1 MGRYGPRP
9 SITIRKKVFVLRRFR
24 LALLPL
30 VAVAVTVA
38 GLATADI
45 ASAASAPSSPTL
57 TTPGRLVVGVQV
69 MRFTTAGRSVHA
81 AGLVTAKL
89 TGNSGQAKTI
99 TQQVALTAST
109 SGGCKILHL
118 YLQQLS
124 LTLLGLNVN
133 LSKVNLDVTG
143 HKGQGVL
150 GNLFCALANA
160 KVGKLARV
168 AKARALTSAFTK
180 RQHSLRFTAYIH
192 PAATTST
199 AAGATC
205 PVLNLVLGP
214 LDLQLLGLEVS
225 LNQINLNVTATNGA
239 GVLGNLF
246 CQLANGTLPTTTT
259 TP

>member
-1 MGRYGPRP
+1 MLSR
-9 SITIRKKVFVLRRFR
+9 IRLTV
-24 LALLPL
+24 LPL
-30 VAVAVTVA
+30 VVVAVAVA
-38 GLATADI
+38 GMATAQV
-45 ASAASAPSSPTL
+45 SAAAPPTS
-57 TTPGRLVVGVQV
+57 TAVAKPGRLVVDVQV
-69 MRFTTAGRSVHA
+69 MRFTPAGRSVHA

-89 TGNSGQAKTI
+89 TGNNGIVQTI
-99 TQQVALTAST
+99 RQPVALTAST

-150 GNLFCALANA
+150 GKLFCALANA
-160 KVGKLARV
+160 KVSALGRV
-168 AKARALTSAFTK
+168 AAAHALTAAMRK
-180 RQHSLRFTAYIH
+180 RQHALHFTAFIN

-205 PVLNLVLGP
+205 PVLNLILGP
-214 LDLQLLGLEVS
+214 LDLQLLGLEVT

-246 CQLANGTLPTTTT
+246 CQLASGTLGAPTTGLATS